1 MICRF
6 CKTELF
12 NVFIDLINS
21 PPSNSFL
28 TENEL
33 NKPEIYYPLKIYI
46 CHNCFLVQID
56 EYKQS
61 DEIFNEKYAYFSS
74 YSSSWL
80 IHSKNYVNM
89 AIQKFQLNK
98 KSFVIEIASN
108 DGYLLQYFKERG
120 IPCLGIEPASNVAAT
135 AKEKGLNII
144 EEFFGADLARILVA
158 EGKIPDL
165 LIGNNVLAHVPNL
178 NDFIQGL
185 KILLH
190 HKGAI
195 TLEFPHLL
203 KLIEKNQFDTIYHEH
218 YSYFSFFTVNNIF
231 KFHGLEIFDVEK
243 LPTHGGSLRIYVK
256 QAEDKSKVILQSV
269 ENLINL
275 EIAKKINNID
285 YYKGLQS
292 KANDIKY
299 DLINFLITQ
308 KKKDNLVIAYGAAAK
323 GNTLLNYCGIK
334 KDLIKFIVD
343 ISPKKHNK
351 FLPGSHIPIL
361 HEDEIKIFKP
371 KYILILAWNIKEE
384 IMKQLNYVREWDCK
398 FIIPIPKVMIV

>member
-1 MICRF
+1 MKCRF
-6 CKTELF
+6 CETELF

-28 TENEL
+28 TEDEL
-33 NKPEIYYPLKIYI
+33 NKPETYYPLKIYI

-74 YSSSWL
+74 YSSTWL
-80 IHSKNYVNM
+80 IHTNNYVNM

-98 KSFVIEIASN
+98 NSFVIEIASN
-108 DGYLLQYFKERG
+108 DGYLLQYFKEQG
-120 IPCLGIEPASNVAAT
+120 IPCLGIEPASNVAAA

-144 EEFFGADLARILVA
+144 EEFFGADLARTLVA
-158 EGKIPDL
+158 EGKVPDL
-165 LIGNNVLAHVPNL
+165 LLGNNVLAHVPNL

-190 HKGAI
+190 HKGVI

-203 KLIEKNQFDTIYHEH
+203 KLIENNQFDTIYHEH

-231 KFHGLEIFDVEK
+231 KFHGLEIFDVEE
-243 LPTHGGSLRIYVK
+243 LSTHGGSLRIYVK
-256 QAEDKSKVILQSV
+256 QAEDKSKVILPSV
-269 ENLINL
+269 EKLINL
-275 EIAKKINNID
+275 EISKKINDID
-285 YYKGLQS
+285 YYKGFQS

-299 DLINFLITQ
+299 DLTNFLITQ

-343 ISPKKHNK
+343 ISPNKQNK

-361 HEDEIKIFKP
+361 REDEIKIFKP

>member
-1 MICRF
+1 MKCRF
-6 CKTELF
+6 CETELF

-28 TENEL
+28 TEDEL
-33 NKPEIYYPLKIYI
+33 NKPETYYPLKIYI

-74 YSSSWL
+74 YSSTWL
-80 IHSKNYVNM
+80 IHTNNYVNM

-98 KSFVIEIASN
+98 NSFVIEIASN
-108 DGYLLQYFKERG
+108 DGYLLQYFKEQG
-120 IPCLGIEPASNVAAT
+120 IPCLGIEPASNVAAA

-165 LIGNNVLAHVPNL
+165 LLGNNVLAHVPNL

-190 HKGAI
+190 HKGVI

-203 KLIEKNQFDTIYHEH
+203 KLIENNQFDTIYHEH

-231 KFHGLEIFDVEK
+231 KFHGLEIFDVEE

-256 QAEDKSKVILQSV
+256 QAEDKSKVILPS
-269 ENLINL
+269 I
-275 EIAKKINNID
+275 
-285 YYKGLQS
+285 
-292 KANDIKY
+292 
-299 DLINFLITQ
+299 
-308 KKKDNLVIAYGAAAK
+308 
-323 GNTLLNYCGIK
+323 
-334 KDLIKFIVD
+334 
-343 ISPKKHNK
+343 
-351 FLPGSHIPIL
+351 
-361 HEDEIKIFKP
+361 
-371 KYILILAWNIKEE
+371 
-384 IMKQLNYVREWDCK
+384 
-398 FIIPIPKVMIV
+398 